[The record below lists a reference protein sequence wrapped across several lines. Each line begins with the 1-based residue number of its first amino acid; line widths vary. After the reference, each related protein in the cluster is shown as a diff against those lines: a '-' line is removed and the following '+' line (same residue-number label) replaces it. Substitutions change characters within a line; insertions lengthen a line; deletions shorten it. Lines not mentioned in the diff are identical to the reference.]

1 MLTGTHQQP
10 RTMAKP
16 IAAFSSIKALRTVAA
31 NQLEVDPARACAMA
45 LQACD
50 QILALCADHD
60 VQIPTERPVVQTALY
75 RYMEISKG
83 GQTSQRIA
91 RGEFEQPEL
100 EDMAVDLLG
109 VMDVLFE
116 AVLRKLKER

>member
-1 MLTGTHQQP
+1 
-10 RTMAKP
+10 MAKP
-16 IAAFSSIKALRTVAA
+16 VSAFASIKALRNVAA
-31 NQLEVDPARACAMA
+31 NQLEVDPGRACTMA

-50 QILALCADHD
+50 QIIALCADHD
-60 VQIPTERPVVQTALY
+60 VAIPTERAVVQTALY

-83 GQTSQRIA
+83 GATSQRIA
-91 RGEFEQPEL
+91 RGDVDPSEL

-116 AVLRKLKER
+116 AVLRKLKES